1 MTATEWFMKAHI
13 EQLEKENKSLKDDL
27 LHYIQR
33 EEEYRKEIEKLKIEI
48 WWLMWERDGLK
59 MVVEKLH
66 KEIEEQDEAI
76 KNLKLDLGYSRTL
89 LDNVSAEYK
98 SQVNIN
104 KKLKAELEQYKKQ
117 YEHSMWDDEEWW
129 SRDEHSYDEI
139 WGE

>member
-1 MTATEWFMKAHI
+1 MSKTISE
-13 EQLEKENKSLKDDL
+13 LEKENK
-27 LHYIQR
+27 
-33 EEEYRKEIEKLKIEI
+33 KLKIEI

-66 KEIEEQDEAI
+66 KEIEEQDETI

-104 KKLKAELEQYKKQ
+104 KKLKAELDKYKKQ
-117 YEHSMWDDEEWW
+117 YEHSMWEDDEEWW

-139 WGE
+139 FGDDELIYEEWLYD